1 MILYFSW
8 INKPLAILNFIPSSV
23 SVSRS
28 VMHIVGYCFN
38 FYHIATQP
46 VEFLCIFNEIYLR
59 SNFLPDINYWLF
71 GNLIGQCVL

>member
-1 MILYFSW
+1 
-8 INKPLAILNFIPSSV
+8 
-23 SVSRS
+23 
-28 VMHIVGYCFN
+28 MHIVGYCFN

-71 GNLIGQCVL
+71 GNLIG